1 MSRTCDGGGEA
12 EVLSGGRSGLSLRGA
27 RGGGCPRPCWV
38 VGAPFGRLFL
48 STGRQFLLRAAEAR
62 FSHARNRS
70 AARLAR
76 GVHWV
81 VRGLWARAP
90 CLRGRL
96 RCCAGVDRSDMA
108 AVAEKRVL
116 GIPLGWPRA
125 LGFSSRSGPT
135 SPPRPAE
142 ALRLP
147 LGLG

>member
-1 MSRTCDGGGEA
+1 MARGAGRGLPKA
-12 EVLSGGRSGLSLRGA
+12 LWGGRDAFS
-27 RGGGCPRPCWV
+27 
-38 VGAPFGRLFL
+38 RLFL
-48 STGRQFLLRAAEAR
+48 ATGRQFLLRAAEAR
-62 FSHARNRS
+62 FSAACNRI
-70 AARLAR
+70 AAGLPR
-76 GVHWV
+76 GLYWV
-81 VRGLWARAP
+81 VRGLCVRAL

-125 LGFSSRSGPT
+125 VKFSSRSGPA